1 MKIKAMNFYSVYM
14 DDVFEFKGQWDV
26 LSHCGL
32 KIVEKAHQ
40 VIVITTELYDSNP
53 GTSVT
58 RWTTQL
64 ANTICDLKQIDP
76 EKMVF
81 IVHIPDRKSKLE
93 FYKESFDL
101 VSFRIENS
109 KCGHPTWNKISKIE
123 VDNLLI

>member
-14 DDVFEFKGQWDV
+14 DDIFEFEGQWGV
-26 LSHCGL
+26 VSHCGL

-58 RWTTQL
+58 RWATQL
-64 ANTICDLKQIDP
+64 ANTICDLKKIDP
-76 EKMVF
+76 GKIKF

-93 FYKESFDL
+93 FYKETFDL
-101 VSFRIENS
+101 VSFNTEN
-109 KCGHPTWNKISKIE
+109 GRVVNPVWNKISKIE
-123 VDNLLI
+123 VDNLLR